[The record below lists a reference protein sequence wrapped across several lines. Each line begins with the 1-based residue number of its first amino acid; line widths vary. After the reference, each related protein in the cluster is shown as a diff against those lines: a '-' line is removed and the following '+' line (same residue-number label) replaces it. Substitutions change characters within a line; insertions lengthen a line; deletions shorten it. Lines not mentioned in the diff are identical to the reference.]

1 MSGYTEEY
9 IRQKL
14 VEKLE
19 ATHVLSKRGDRG
31 LVFCFCV
38 SAALEVFCWR
48 KMDTGT
54 GLLWIV
60 IVAAGMFL
68 RATVSLHSYS
78 GENRPP
84 MYGDFEAQRH
94 WQEITVNLPVGDW
107 YRNTSENDLLYWGL
121 DYPPLTAYHSYA
133 VGLWARRW
141 HNESFVALHT
151 SRGISTDE
159 HKQFMRNTVLLVD
172 ALLYLPA
179 ILYATC
185 TIRKRLANNPT
196 KSHREG
202 EWHSAALAVLF
213 PGQILIDNGH
223 FQYNNVSLALCA
235 LAVVAIVEK
244 RTLPG
249 AVLFC
254 LALNYKQMELYH
266 ALPFFFYLLRDCF
279 TVMDNSLTLG
289 NRLVRGVRKLI
300 VLGATVLLTFIIL
313 WLPWL
318 GSLDAVGQL
327 VHRIFPVAR
336 GVFEDKVSNVWCVVN
351 VFIKLRNVPNTTM
364 ALVCLL
370 STLLA
375 VLPSGLHLLLQKT
388 PSCRSFLYSLTVTA
402 LGFFLFSFQVHEKSI
417 LLATLPAILLLPLE
431 PLFSCWFLQVATFS
445 MMPLLHKD
453 GLTGAFVGLT
463 IINLMLIRAAN
474 EQTQGSQKSFDV
486 LHLRGFLPKETANKS
501 AGSALVALFYLS
513 LLGQMVLLVAFLYL
527 SPPTHLPFLY
537 PLLISAYSCGHFVVF
552 YLYFNYR
559 QLVGTDDKDKP
570 PSNKIMVDE
579 SDGCGG
585 KFRVVVVSTQFQGK
599 PLLARHRLVNAALE
613 EELKTIHAF
622 SQKTYTPEQWAGE
635 SGP

>member
-1 MSGYTEEY
+1 
-9 IRQKL
+9 
-14 VEKLE
+14 
-19 ATHVLSKRGDRG
+19 
-31 LVFCFCV
+31 
-38 SAALEVFCWR
+38 
-48 KMDTGT
+48 MDTGT
-54 GLLWIV
+54 GMQWIV
-60 IVAAGMFL
+60 IVAAGLFL

-78 GENRPP
+78 GANRPP

-94 WQEITVNLPVGDW
+94 WQEVTVNLPVGDW
-107 YRNTSENDLLYWGL
+107 YRNTSDNDLLYWGL
-121 DYPPLTAYHSYA
+121 DYPPLTAYHSYV

-141 HNESFVALHT
+141 HNESFVALHS
-151 SRGISTDE
+151 SRGITTDE

-172 ALLYLPA
+172 ALLYIPA
-179 ILYATC
+179 ILYATH
-185 TIRKRLANNPT
+185 TVRRRLANNPGKT
-196 KSHREG
+196 HREG
-202 EWHSAALAVLF
+202 EWLSGALAVLF

-235 LAVVAIVEK
+235 LGVVAIIER
-244 RTLPG
+244 RTLLG
-249 AVLFC
+249 AILFC

-279 TVMDNSLTLG
+279 AGMDASSSLG
-289 NRLVRGVRKLI
+289 HRFVRGVRKLI
-300 VLGATVLLTFIIL
+300 VLGGTVLLTFIIL

-318 GSLDAVGQL
+318 RSLDAVGQL

-351 VFIKLRNVPNTTM
+351 VFIKLRNIPNTTM

-388 PSCRSFLYSLTVTA
+388 PSPRSFLYSLTVAA

-417 LLATLPAILLLPLE
+417 LLAALPAILLLPLE
-431 PLFSCWFLQVATFS
+431 PLASGWFLQVATFS

-463 IINLMLIRAAN
+463 IISLMLLRTAN
-474 EQTQGSQKSFDV
+474 ERRRSQPSHDA
-486 LHLRGFLPKETANKS
+486 LYLRGFLPDGIANKPT
-501 AGSALVALFYLS
+501 GSVLVALFYLS
-513 LLGQMVLLVAFLYL
+513 LLGQILLLVAFLCL
-527 SPPTHLPFLY
+527 SPPAHLPFLY
-537 PLLISAYSCGHFVVF
+537 PLLISAYSCGHFVLF
-552 YLYFNYR
+552 FLYFNYR
-559 QLVGTDDKDKP
+559 QLEV
-570 PSNKIMVDE
+570 VDE

-585 KFRVVVVSTQFQGK
+585 KFRVVVVSSQFQGK